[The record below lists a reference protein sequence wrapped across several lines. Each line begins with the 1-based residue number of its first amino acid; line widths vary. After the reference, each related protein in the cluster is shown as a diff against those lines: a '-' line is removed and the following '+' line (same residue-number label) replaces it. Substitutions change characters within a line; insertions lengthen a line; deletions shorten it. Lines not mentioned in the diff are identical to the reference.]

1 VENFLKF
8 FLGIYIN
15 SYLPNKKF
23 KVALTYNL
31 KPEEKENFVPD
42 NFPQNSTDQKFDDKY
57 AEWDTLETINAVKK
71 ALEIYHE
78 VIMIEADIDAYDKF
92 RTEQP
97 DIVFNIAEGVNGI
110 SREAQI
116 PAMLDLLSI
125 PYSGSNPLTL
135 SLCLDKA
142 RTKEILSYHN
152 IPTSKFLKAKSLD
165 DLQNFDLKFPIILKP
180 LGEGSSKGIFN
191 SSFISEYN
199 ELQKRLSEMLSHY
212 QQPFI
217 IEEYLPGREF
227 TVAVLGNDDEIK
239 ILPIVEINFSE
250 LPEGI
255 VPIYSYEAKWVLD
268 TKANPLDIFTC
279 PAKLDVE
286 TANSIN
292 EIVKKTYNVLECRD
306 WSRIDVRLDS
316 EGVPNIVEVNPLPGI
331 LPEVDDNSCF
341 PKAARAAGYKYEEMI
356 NSVLFAAA
364 KRNKLL

>member
-15 SYLPNKKF
+15 SYLPNKKI

-31 KPEEKENFVPD
+31 KPEVQENFEPD
-42 NFPQNSTDQKFDDKY
+42 NFPKNSTDQKFDDKY
-57 AEWDTLETINAVKK
+57 AEWDTLTTITAVKN
-71 ALEIYHE
+71 ALELYHE
-78 VIMIEADIDAYDKF
+78 VVMIEADINAYNKF

-116 PAMLDLLSI
+116 PAILDLLSI

-142 RTKEILSYHN
+142 RTKEILFYHN
-152 IPTSKFLKAKSLD
+152 IPTSKFLKVKSLD
-165 DLQNFDLKFPIILKP
+165 DLQNFNLKFPVILKP

-191 SSFISEYN
+191 SSFISENN
-199 ELQKRLSEMLSHY
+199 ELKERLGEMLLQY
-212 QQPFI
+212 EQPFI

-227 TVAVLGNDDEIK
+227 TVAILGNDEEITV
-239 ILPIVEINFSE
+239 LPIVEINFSE

-279 PAKLDVE
+279 PAKLDE
-286 TANSIN
+286 ITEKRIN
-292 EIVKKTYNVLECRD
+292 EIVLKTYKVLECRD

-316 EGVPNIVEVNPLPGI
+316 DGIPNIIEVNPLPGI
-331 LPEVDDNSCF
+331 LPDVDDNSCF
-341 PKAARAAGYKYEEMI
+341 PKAARAAGYNYEEMI